1 MNNIILKLII
11 VDAKRDLSDRHVY
24 YLRVNFV
31 VYHLHHQ
38 QHYSNTTIADAS
50 LIMQSTLSNEDPDFL
65 RNDPGLASLLA
76 QLERVNQQI
85 AAHARFKEQIAEAKQ
100 IAAEQLKAK
109 TEFLGSDD
117 KTQNT
122 EDSNDWEQ
130 HWDDAVGAEY
140 YFNPKTG
147 EASWL
152 PPPIPK
158 K

>member
-1 MNNIILKLII
+1 MTVNISNPLK
-11 VDAKRDLSDRHVY
+11 
-24 YLRVNFV
+24 
-31 VYHLHHQ
+31 
-38 QHYSNTTIADAS
+38 
-50 LIMQSTLSNEDPDFL
+50 MQSTSTLSNEDPDFL

-85 AAHARFKEQIAEAKQ
+85 AAHERFKEQKAQ
-100 IAAEQLKAK
+100 AEQIVAEELQAKA
-109 TEFLGSDD
+109 ESPGNISPNDGQS
-117 KTQNT
+117 QNT
-122 EDSNDWEQ
+122 EDSTDWET

-152 PPPIPK
+152 PPTIPK

>member
-1 MNNIILKLII
+1 
-11 VDAKRDLSDRHVY
+11 
-24 YLRVNFV
+24 
-31 VYHLHHQ
+31 
-38 QHYSNTTIADAS
+38 
-50 LIMQSTLSNEDPDFL
+50 MQSTLSNEDPDFL

-85 AAHARFKEQIAEAKQ
+85 AAHARYKEQKSQAEQIAVAELQAK
-100 IAAEQLKAK
+100 AES
-109 TEFLGSDD
+109 LGDVS
-117 KTQNT
+117 KSQNT
-122 EDSNDWEQ
+122 DDSNDWEK

>member
-1 MNNIILKLII
+1 
-11 VDAKRDLSDRHVY
+11 
-24 YLRVNFV
+24 
-31 VYHLHHQ
+31 
-38 QHYSNTTIADAS
+38 
-50 LIMQSTLSNEDPDFL
+50 MQSTSTHSNEDPDFL

-85 AAHARFKEQIAEAKQ
+85 AAHERFKEQKAQ
-100 IAAEQLKAK
+100 AEQLVAEELQAKAESPGNISPNDGQSQ
-109 TEFLGSDD
+109 TTDD
-117 KTQNT
+117 ST
-122 EDSNDWEQ
+122 DWET

-152 PPPIPK
+152 PPTIPK